1 MDVGPQSEGFV
12 KTTYCKKKATE
23 LMCTQ
28 AVRMLW
34 LRLGFKGLAVF

>member
-23 LMCTQ
+23 LMCRHKQ
-28 AVRMLW
+28 F
-34 LRLGFKGLAVF
+34 GCCG